1 MRPVVVVVT
10 DVLIHEALQM
20 SFVENYH
27 MVEQIL
33 AAVANLACFSTPRIC
48 STENRC
54 FFIGNFLSPRGCGHG
69 RRLTFTVV
77 QTTGTSPPKI
87 NRTPV
92 ITQ

>member
-1 MRPVVVVVT
+1 
-10 DVLIHEALQM
+10 M

-27 MVEQIL
+27 MIEQIL

-77 QTTGTSPPKI
+77 QEGRGRSLLIGTNNPTGTKDQVGKGDGD
-87 NRTPV
+87 N
-92 ITQ
+92 